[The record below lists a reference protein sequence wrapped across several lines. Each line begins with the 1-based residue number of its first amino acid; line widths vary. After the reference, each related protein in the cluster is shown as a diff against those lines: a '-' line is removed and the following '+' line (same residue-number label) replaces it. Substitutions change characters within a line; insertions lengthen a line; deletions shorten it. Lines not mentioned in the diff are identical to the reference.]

1 MLYKLTGSKSSRANE
16 PISSI
21 DRFNSSCR
29 AGGIILQKKTDYLS
43 QQKNKWLLFEFLKT
57 SKHLKFIIV

>member
-43 QQKNKWLLFEFLKT
+43 QQKNK
-57 SKHLKFIIV
+57 

>member
-29 AGGIILQKKTDYLS
+29 AGGIILQKKQIIYLNRKISDYSLNS
-43 QQKNKWLLFEFLKT
+43 
-57 SKHLKFIIV
+57 